1 VLDRGFD
8 RQGRS
13 SVVRYCW
20 LSPKVGLAWLVES
33 TIDEPGDIT
42 GIIAWVVLGLL
53 AGMVAKAIMPGRDP
67 GGLIVT
73 AVIGIAGAVIGGL
86 IAEWA
91 GFDGLSSFFELRT
104 WIIAVL
110 GSLLL
115 LALYRAATRGRHAHS
130 R

>member
-1 VLDRGFD
+1 M
-8 RQGRS
+8 
-13 SVVRYCW
+13 
-20 LSPKVGLAWLVES
+20 
-33 TIDEPGDIT
+33 

-91 GFDGLSSFFELRT
+91 GFEGLSSFFELRT
-104 WIIAVL
+104 WVIAVL

-115 LALYRAATRGRHAHS
+115 LALHRAATRGRHAHG

>member
-1 VLDRGFD
+1 M
-8 RQGRS
+8 
-13 SVVRYCW
+13 
-20 LSPKVGLAWLVES
+20 
-33 TIDEPGDIT
+33 

-91 GFDGLSSFFELRT
+91 GFEGLSSFFELRT
-104 WIIAVL
+104 WVIAVL
-110 GSLLL
+110 GALLL
-115 LALYRAATRGRHAHS
+115 LALYRAGTRGRHAHG

>member
-1 VLDRGFD
+1 M
-8 RQGRS
+8 
-13 SVVRYCW
+13 
-20 LSPKVGLAWLVES
+20 
-33 TIDEPGDIT
+33 

-53 AGMVAKAIMPGRDP
+53 AGMVAKAIMPGHDP

-86 IAEWA
+86 VAEWA
-91 GFDGLSSFFELRT
+91 GFEGLSSFFELRT
-104 WIIAVL
+104 WVIAVL

-115 LALYRAATRGRHAHS
+115 LALYRAATRGRHAHG

>member
-1 VLDRGFD
+1 M
-8 RQGRS
+8 
-13 SVVRYCW
+13 
-20 LSPKVGLAWLVES
+20 
-33 TIDEPGDIT
+33 

-91 GFDGLSSFFELRT
+91 GFEGLSSFFELRT
-104 WIIAVL
+104 WVIAVL

-115 LALYRAATRGRHAHS
+115 LALYRATTRGRHAHG